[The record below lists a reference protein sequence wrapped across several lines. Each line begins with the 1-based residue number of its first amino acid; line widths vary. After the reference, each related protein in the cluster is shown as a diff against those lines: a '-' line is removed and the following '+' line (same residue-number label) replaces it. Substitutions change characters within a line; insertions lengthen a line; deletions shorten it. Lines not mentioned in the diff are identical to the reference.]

1 MMVPKKAAHTAVWLA
16 LTLVLAACAKK
27 EEAAE
32 VAAAPAHADKTFN
45 RDSPSAAPAAPVMSM
60 KPAAEPVAETA
71 VTAVTAAQ
79 QMGSR
84 AVTYVDGERKFI
96 RKANARFSVKDVYAA
111 AESIEDSVA
120 AHGGFVVKNDIAA
133 TSINRESHSIGNG
146 KLLELNEYKV
156 QGQLTVRVPS
166 ARTQEFLRAI
176 VGHIVFLDQRNFSA
190 HDAQF
195 DLLRSQ
201 LDAIRNQETQTDLG
215 AAITQGGKLGQ
226 RAEAI
231 TTRGEIK
238 AERDGA
244 LLAKKEFED
253 QVAFSTIELTLYQ
266 PSKVLQ
272 SEKVD
277 IESVFLKSRPG
288 FFSRLGE
295 KLGGGW
301 NGLLDFVLAL
311 VGIWPVLVF
320 GAVVAAVAWRI
331 SRRKAKA

>member
-1 MMVPKKAAHTAVWLA
+1 MMALKNAARTAGGLTLA

-27 EEAAE
+27 EDPIA
-32 VAAAPAHADKTFN
+32 VAPAAPAEKAFG
-45 RDSPSAAPAAPVMSM
+45 RSAPAGAPAAPVMDM
-60 KPAAEPVAETA
+60 KPQAEPAAEAA
-71 VTAVTAAQ
+71 VTTATPAQ

-84 AVTYVDGERKFI
+84 AATYVDGERKFI

-133 TSINRESHSIGNG
+133 TSINSESHSIGNG

-156 QGQLTVRVPS
+156 QGVLTVRVPS

-201 LDAIRNQETQTDLG
+201 LNAIRNQETQTDLG
-215 AAITQGGKLGQ
+215 TAIAQGGKLGQ

-231 TTRGEIK
+231 TSRGEVK
-238 AERDGA
+238 AERDEA

-253 QVAFSTIELTLYQ
+253 QVAFSTIELALYQ
-266 PSKVLQ
+266 PSRVLQ
-272 SEKVD
+272 SERVD

-301 NGLLDFVLAL
+301 NGLLDFVLVL
-311 VGIWPVLVF
+311 VGIWPVLVI
-320 GAVVAAVAWRI
+320 GAAIGALVWRM
-331 SRRKAKA
+331 RRARK